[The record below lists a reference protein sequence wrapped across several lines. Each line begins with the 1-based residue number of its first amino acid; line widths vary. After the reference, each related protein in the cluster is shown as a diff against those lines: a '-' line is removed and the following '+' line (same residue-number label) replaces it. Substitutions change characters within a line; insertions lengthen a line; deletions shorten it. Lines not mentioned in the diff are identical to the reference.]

1 MNENY
6 DKPEWKILFK
16 YPEVTI
22 TPFKPKEK
30 IAFNGN
36 TIKVIDEN
44 IIKEY
49 QNLQKKSLKKIVLDN
64 IDYLNTLG
72 SEDLQKK
79 LDKIR
84 NGSVDKA
91 KQDIISKYLDEI
103 LQGNGTK
110 IKIIK

>member
-1 MNENY
+1 MTKQLSTER
-6 DKPEWKILFK
+6 
-16 YPEVTI
+16 
-22 TPFKPKEK
+22 
-30 IAFNGN
+30 
-36 TIKVIDEN
+36 
-44 IIKEY
+44 
-49 QNLQKKSLKKIVLDN
+49 
-64 IDYLNTLG
+64 
-72 SEDLQKK
+72 QKK